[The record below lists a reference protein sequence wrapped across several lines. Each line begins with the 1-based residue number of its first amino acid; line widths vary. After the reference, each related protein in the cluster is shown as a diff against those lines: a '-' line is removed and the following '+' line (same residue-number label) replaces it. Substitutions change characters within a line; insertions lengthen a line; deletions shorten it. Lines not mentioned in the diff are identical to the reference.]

1 MYFKNCEKVLDW
13 FKEILGIY
21 DRLSKLRNN
30 RHDVLVH
37 NNGFDMVNV

>member
-13 FKEILGIY
+13 FKEIFGIY
-21 DRLSKLRNN
+21 DRLFKLRYN
-30 RHDVLVH
+30 RYDVLVY